1 MLQMLFLLAL
11 EEDSENTEA
20 LIRRIGQDDP
30 DAFARF
36 YQETERALYAYTLS
50 LTKDHHDALDIMQD
64 TYLKVRAAAHLYEPR
79 GKPMAWVFTIAKN
92 LTRDRFRA
100 QSRFQDVED
109 GMEDD
114 ARFSY
119 VHDATDR
126 MVLETVLQTLSE
138 EEREIVLLYAVQGY
152 KHKEIAEAL
161 NLPLNT
167 VLSKYRRALGKLRN
181 ELTKGGAL

>member
-100 QSRFQDVED
+100 QSRFQDLD
-109 GMEDD
+109 WIGSDQAAC
-114 ARFSY
+114 ARVDTFWS
-119 VHDATDR
+119 
-126 MVLETVLQTLSE
+126 
-138 EEREIVLLYAVQGY
+138 
-152 KHKEIAEAL
+152 
-161 NLPLNT
+161 
-167 VLSKYRRALGKLRN
+167 LGGVAHHQYGLAK
-181 ELTKGGAL
+181 